1 MDLVAVLSGSMNRRR
16 FLAISS
22 AAVSVARAET
32 TDAPLLSFGLTTDVQ
47 YADAD
52 PQGERHFR
60 ESPAKLQDAVADLAK
75 EKLPFTLHLG
85 DVIDRDFSSYE
96 KILPLFKPLGH
107 PVRHLLGNHDYSVK
121 DEEKGRVASL
131 LGMPADY
138 YAFTEHGV
146 RFLMLDSN
154 GLSTYKH
161 AKGTAEAI
169 AATALM
175 TQLAATKAN
184 NAKPYNGGVQPEQLA
199 WIKKELTAADA
210 AKTPVI
216 VCGHHPLLPTEG
228 HQAWNSGEILTALKP
243 HPCVRAYFCGH
254 NHAGNEAVIDGIP
267 CITFKSILHEPG
279 VTAYAVLRLYAKRLV
294 IEGRGREKSREI
306 ALR

>member
-1 MDLVAVLSGSMNRRR
+1 MKRRR
-16 FLAISS
+16 FLVLST
-22 AAVSVARAET
+22 AAMSVARAESA
-32 TDAPLLSFGLTTDVQ
+32 DSPLLSFGLTADVQ

-60 ESPAKLQDAVADLAK
+60 ESPAKLQEAVADLAK

-85 DVIDRDFSSYE
+85 DVIDRDFGSYE
-96 KILPLFKPLGH
+96 TILPLFKDLGH

-121 DEEKGRVASL
+121 DDEKGRVAAL

-138 YAFTEHGV
+138 YAFTERGV
-146 RFLMLDSN
+146 RFLMLDTN
-154 GLSTYKH
+154 GLSIYKH
-161 AKGTAEAI
+161 PKGGAEAM
-169 AATALM
+169 AATELM
-175 TQLAATKAN
+175 KKLAETKAN
-184 NAKPYNGGVQPEQLA
+184 NAKPWNGGVQPEQLA
-199 WIKKELTAADA
+199 WIEKELTAADA

-216 VCGHHPLLPTEG
+216 VCGHHPLLPAEG
-228 HQAWNSGEILTALKP
+228 HQAWNSDEILASLKS

-279 VTAYAVLRLYAKRLV
+279 VTAYAVLRLYKKRLV

>member
-1 MDLVAVLSGSMNRRR
+1 MKRRR
-16 FLAISS
+16 FLAIST
-22 AAVSVARAET
+22 AAVTVARAEST
-32 TDAPLLSFGLTTDVQ
+32 AAPLLSFGLTTDVQ

-60 ESPAKLQDAVADLAK
+60 ESPAKLREAVADLAK

-85 DVIDRDFSSYE
+85 DVIDRDFGSYE
-96 KILPLFKPLGH
+96 MILRLFKPLGH

-121 DEEKGRVASL
+121 DDEKARVAAL
-131 LGMPADY
+131 LEMPADY
-138 YAFTEHGV
+138 YAFTNGGV
-146 RFLMLDSN
+146 RFLMLDTN

-161 AKGTAEAI
+161 PKQD
-169 AATALM
+169 AATSAAEGYM
-175 TQLAATKAN
+175 KKLAETKAN
-184 NAKPYNGGVQPEQLA
+184 NAKPWNGGVQAEQLA

-216 VCGHHPLLPTEG
+216 VCGHHPLLPAEG
-228 HQAWNSGEILTALKP
+228 HQVWNSDEVLATLRD
-243 HPCVRAYFCGH
+243 HLCVRAYFCGH

-279 VTAYAVLRLYAKRLV
+279 ITAYAVLRLYNNHLV
-294 IEGRGREKSREI
+294 IEGRGREKSRKI